1 MATSHPL
8 PGPNDGNLETFSVVW
23 LDAAINDT
31 KFINAQRRIGKSIHY
46 LKTFTKVDDCEKYLK
61 SMHEGDRIVLIDG
74 VTEEL
79 DEVVVLVLSIQDKS
93 RSQRILDQPLALD
106 IFDTRANQGKSSTE
120 LNGQFVHSQLLINCL
135 MRMRS
140 TPNDKADFVSFLKK
154 AYAHNESNLTIV
166 REFER
171 DYTPNQA
178 LHWYTRP
185 CFLFQILNKALRVQN
200 VDVLYLIRFFIRD
213 VGRQL
218 EEYKLISPITLYRYQ
233 LMSKEELDALRN
245 SVGQLIS
252 VNSFFSTSRDRDI
265 AFFLLSAAGPSNND
279 CQKVIFEIHADPRL
293 ESIKAFADITSFSAI
308 QNEEEVLMTL
318 GSIFR
323 LVSIRRH
330 DLGWVIQ
337 MRLCSENDHDLKP
350 IIDKIKYDVYGDDNA
365 RSNAGTYGHVL
376 SLMGKYSE
384 AEKYFNLIRSELCP
398 DDKKLGACYQNLAIL
413 AAKKGNHDKSLE
425 LEQKALAIKREKLG
439 SDDPHVADV
448 LCNMSGSYYEK
459 GDYKQA
465 LETCNNALAIYK
477 RTLGEDDLKIAGCYL
492 NMGSIHEKIGKNIEA
507 LEYFHKALSIQEK
520 HLPSDHYSLGQSHQN
535 IGMLQYLLGHSEV
548 SLEHFKKALQTYEKS
563 CASQDINFAYTYYGM
578 GCVYI
583 SKKMFSEALMY
594 SNKARDI
601 FLKQLPPSHPSVF
614 AVERNIQHI
623 KRFTK

>member
-8 PGPNDGNLETFSVVW
+8 PEPNDGNLETFSVVW

-31 KFINAQRRIGKSIHY
+31 KFINAQHRIGYIERNRSI
-46 LKTFTKVDDCEKYLK
+46 LFQ
-61 SMHEGDRIVLIDG
+61 IDG

-93 RSQRILDQPLALD
+93 RSQRILDQPLALE
-106 IFDTRANQGKSSTE
+106 IFNTRTNQGKSSTE

-140 TPNDKADFVSFLKK
+140 TSNDKADFVSFLKK
-154 AYAHNESNLTIV
+154 AYAHNESNMTIV

-178 LHWYTRP
+178 LYWYTRP

-213 VGRQL
+213 VSRQL

-233 LMSKEELDALRN
+233 LMSKEELDVLRD

-265 AFFLLSAAGPSNND
+265 AFFLLSAADPSNND

-293 ESIKAFADITSFSAI
+293 ENIKAFADITSFSAI
-308 QNEEEVLMTL
+308 QNEEEVLMML

-323 LVSIRRH
+323 LVSISRH

-350 IIDKIKYDVYGDDNA
+350 IIDKIKYDVYGGDNA

-384 AEKYFNLIRSELCP
+384 AEKYFNLIRSELYP

-413 AAKKGNHDKSLE
+413 AARKGNHGKSLE
-425 LEQKALAIKREKLG
+425 LEQKALAMKREKLG

-448 LCNMSGSYYEK
+448 LCNMSGSYYQK

-465 LETCNNALAIYK
+465 LETCNNALTIYK
-477 RTLGEDDLKIAGCYL
+477 RTLCEDDLKIAGCYL
-492 NMGSIHEKIGKNIEA
+492 NMGTIHEKMGKISEA

-520 HLPSDHYSLGQSHQN
+520 NLPSDHYSLGQSHQN
-535 IGMLQYLLGHSEV
+535 IGMIHYSLGHFEV

-563 CASQDINFAYTYYGM
+563 CASQDINFAYAYYGM

-601 FLKQLPPSHPSVF
+601 FIKQLPPSDPSVL